1 MLRDICI
8 FNKITTFEL
17 KPDKEGRTISV
28 EKDIHKLL
36 YDPELTKIINKDDLL
51 FFKFLLVEKAGYNL
65 RHRVAHSLMKY
76 NDYHIDLMNLLLIA
90 ILRFGKYDFVR
101 NNI

>member
-1 MLRDICI
+1 MIL
-8 FNKITTFEL
+8 NSL
-17 KPDKEGRTISV
+17 
-28 EKDIHKLL
+28 KLL
-36 YDPELTKIINKDDLL
+36 IKMTYF